1 MKTSSCR
8 ISGGHNEQCDGEA
21 RRLGS
26 GDPAGGFWKLILFC
40 PAGRLAMRP
49 TRGFELSSLLGVLP
63 PVSHAVA
70 YGSGVFEQLGS
81 AAVSKTAKVVDY
93 ILAVDDAVAWHE
105 ENLMANPVHYGRLSR
120 AVGGRNTVALADS
133 VGLGV
138 HFNPYVKVGAQLC
151 KYGIVSKASLLRD
164 LTEWENIYLAGRL
177 HKPVRT
183 LVESEEVAGAVRANA
198 RAALCAALLLL
209 PREFTRRG
217 LYLKICALSYEGDI
231 RLAFAEDRSKVSNIV
246 SGSEGE
252 LDRMYLGELRGDCG
266 AMAGVSPRGSD
277 SWTQEEGCHSSRAEL
292 LACLPG
298 PLLHDVSRG
307 LGLVSLRFDTPESR
321 RSSSATLARETRVSE
336 ILEATLASRV
346 RQASLRQA
354 AYGFLTTD
362 PVKSAY
368 YLGQK
373 LHKAF
378 LSWHDKKGKRL

>member
-1 MKTSSCR
+1 M
-8 ISGGHNEQCDGEA
+8 
-21 RRLGS
+21 
-26 GDPAGGFWKLILFC
+26 ILFC

-183 LVESEEVAGAVRANA
+183 LVESEEVAGAVRATRGRLV
-198 RAALCAALLLL
+198 RALSCS
-209 PREFTRRG
+209 REFTRRG
-217 LYLKICALSYEGDI
+217 LSQDLRPVPQETSYW
-231 RLAFAEDRSKVSNIV
+231 
-246 SGSEGE
+246 
-252 LDRMYLGELRGDCG
+252 
-266 AMAGVSPRGSD
+266 PRR
-277 SWTQEEGCHSSRAEL
+277 T
-292 LACLPG
+292 G
-298 PLLHDVSRG
+298 P
-307 LGLVSLRFDTPESR
+307 
-321 RSSSATLARETRVSE
+321 
-336 ILEATLASRV
+336 
-346 RQASLRQA
+346 
-354 AYGFLTTD
+354 
-362 PVKSAY
+362 K
-368 YLGQK
+368 
-373 LHKAF
+373 
-378 LSWHDKKGKRL
+378 